1 MRIIAVAL
9 LDEAIEHRRDA
20 ERSSTAR
27 CLRYLHLPRRLQLA
41 AAVKKLASNR
51 RPVLFQVGPSAS
63 KLMLSIPAAPLLAL
77 TCASALLGLAR
88 STNASRVR
96 SRHRP
101 DFAIDGRRA
110 AAWLARR
117 AFAAILATP
126 RRSPAVRSS
135 AFSTRLPD
143 MPLPVLDGSGLRD
156 QVPARP
162 TGEGLVS
169 RSCSSGRGFAPRC
182 FRAPP
187 RGYPRFRKAWVAA
200 EGAGRPRPVRNI
212 SKSVTPM
219 PSWRAIGS
227 GPLDRC
233 RNRRYLRQTATWRAL
248 REASPDGRIPD
259 RRS

>member
-1 MRIIAVAL
+1 MPSGRLPPLAFGI
-9 LDEAIEHRRDA
+9 
-20 ERSSTAR
+20 STCRAG
-27 CLRYLHLPRRLQLA
+27 CSLQLPSRSWPRI
-41 AAVKKLASNR
+41 VG
-51 RPVLFQVGPSAS
+51 PVLFSGGAERLETHTLDSRGSLVGPD
-63 KLMLSIPAAPLLAL
+63 LRQ
-77 TCASALLGLAR
+77 CLLGLAR

-117 AFAAILATP
+117 AFAVILATR

-143 MPLPVLDGSGLRD
+143 MPLPVLDGRGLRD

-200 EGAGRPRPVRNI
+200 EGAGRPRPVRNGHADAELAGYRVRPPRSLPQSPILAPDSHLACASRSITGWPYPRSSLVMRENLEI
-212 SKSVTPM
+212 SECS
-219 PSWRAIGS
+219 
-227 GPLDRC
+227 DRFPV
-233 RNRRYLRQTATWRAL
+233 A
-248 REASPDGRIPD
+248 
-259 RRS
+259 

>member
-1 MRIIAVAL
+1 MPSVRLPPVAFG
-9 LDEAIEHRRDA
+9 I
-20 ERSSTAR
+20 STCRAG
-27 CLRYLHLPRRLQLA
+27 CSLQLPSRSWPRI
-41 AAVKKLASNR
+41 VG
-51 RPVLFQVGPSAS
+51 PVLFSGGAERLETHTLDSRGSLVGPD
-63 KLMLSIPAAPLLAL
+63 LRQ
-77 TCASALLGLAR
+77 CLLGLAR

-117 AFAAILATP
+117 AFAAILATR

-143 MPLPVLDGSGLRD
+143 MPLPVLDGRGLRD

>member
-1 MRIIAVAL
+1 MPSGRLPPLAFGI
-9 LDEAIEHRRDA
+9 
-20 ERSSTAR
+20 STCRAG
-27 CLRYLHLPRRLQLA
+27 CSLQLPSRSWPRI
-41 AAVKKLASNR
+41 VG
-51 RPVLFQVGPSAS
+51 PVLFSGGAERLETHTLDSRGSLVGPD
-63 KLMLSIPAAPLLAL
+63 LRQ
-77 TCASALLGLAR
+77 CLLGLAR

-117 AFAAILATP
+117 AFAAILATR

-143 MPLPVLDGSGLRD
+143 MPLPVLDGRGLRD

>member
-1 MRIIAVAL
+1 MPSGRLPPLAFGI
-9 LDEAIEHRRDA
+9 
-20 ERSSTAR
+20 STCRAG
-27 CLRYLHLPRRLQLA
+27 CSLQLPSRSWPRI
-41 AAVKKLASNR
+41 VG
-51 RPVLFQVGPSAS
+51 PVLFSGGAERLETHTLDSRGSLVGPD
-63 KLMLSIPAAPLLAL
+63 LRQ
-77 TCASALLGLAR
+77 CLLGLAR

-117 AFAAILATP
+117 AFAAILATR

-143 MPLPVLDGSGLRD
+143 MPLPVLDGRGLRD

-233 RNRRYLRQTATWRAL
+233 RNRRYLRQRASS
-248 REASPDGRIPD
+248 RARRVPSPDSRCPD

>member
-1 MRIIAVAL
+1 MPSGRLPPLAFGI
-9 LDEAIEHRRDA
+9 
-20 ERSSTAR
+20 STCRAG
-27 CLRYLHLPRRLQLA
+27 CSLQLPSRSWPRI
-41 AAVKKLASNR
+41 VG
-51 RPVLFQVGPSAS
+51 PVLFSGGAERLETHTLDSRGSLVGPD
-63 KLMLSIPAAPLLAL
+63 LRQ
-77 TCASALLGLAR
+77 CLLGLAR

-117 AFAAILATP
+117 AFAAILATR

-143 MPLPVLDGSGLRD
+143 MPLPVLDGRGLRD

-219 PSWRAIGS
+219 PSWRANGS

>member
-1 MRIIAVAL
+1 MPSGRLPPLAFGI
-9 LDEAIEHRRDA
+9 
-20 ERSSTAR
+20 STCRAG
-27 CLRYLHLPRRLQLA
+27 CSLQLPSRSWPRI
-41 AAVKKLASNR
+41 VG
-51 RPVLFQVGPSAS
+51 PVLFSGGAERLETHTLDSRGSLVGPD
-63 KLMLSIPAAPLLAL
+63 LRQ
-77 TCASALLGLAR
+77 CLLGLAR

-96 SRHRP
+96 SRHRL

-117 AFAAILATP
+117 AFAAILATR

-143 MPLPVLDGSGLRD
+143 MPLPVLDGRGLRD

>member
-1 MRIIAVAL
+1 MPSGRLPPLAFGI
-9 LDEAIEHRRDA
+9 
-20 ERSSTAR
+20 STCRAG
-27 CLRYLHLPRRLQLA
+27 CSLQLPSRSWPRI
-41 AAVKKLASNR
+41 VG
-51 RPVLFQVGPSAS
+51 PVLFSGGAERLETHTLDSRGSLVGPD
-63 KLMLSIPAAPLLAL
+63 LRQ
-77 TCASALLGLAR
+77 CLLGLAR

-96 SRHRP
+96 SRHLP

-117 AFAAILATP
+117 AFAAILATR

-143 MPLPVLDGSGLRD
+143 MPLPVLDGRGLRD

>member
-1 MRIIAVAL
+1 MK
-9 LDEAIEHRRDA
+9 
-20 ERSSTAR
+20 RSSIVGMPSGR
-27 CLRYLHLPRRLQLA
+27 LPPLAFGISTCRAGCSLQLPSRSWPRI
-41 AAVKKLASNR
+41 VG
-51 RPVLFQVGPSAS
+51 PVLFSGGAERLETHTLDSRGSLVGPD
-63 KLMLSIPAAPLLAL
+63 LRQ
-77 TCASALLGLAR
+77 CLLGLAR

-117 AFAAILATP
+117 AFAAILATR

-143 MPLPVLDGSGLRD
+143 MPLPVLDGRGLRD

>member
-1 MRIIAVAL
+1 
-9 LDEAIEHRRDA
+9 
-20 ERSSTAR
+20 
-27 CLRYLHLPRRLQLA
+27 LQLPSRSWPRI
-41 AAVKKLASNR
+41 VG
-51 RPVLFQVGPSAS
+51 PVLFSGGAERLETHTLDSRGSLVGPD
-63 KLMLSIPAAPLLAL
+63 LRQ
-77 TCASALLGLAR
+77 CLLGLAR

-117 AFAAILATP
+117 AFAAILATR

-143 MPLPVLDGSGLRD
+143 MPLPVLDGRGLRD

>member
-1 MRIIAVAL
+1 MPSGRLPPLAFGI
-9 LDEAIEHRRDA
+9 
-20 ERSSTAR
+20 STCRAG
-27 CLRYLHLPRRLQLA
+27 CSLQLPSRSWPRI
-41 AAVKKLASNR
+41 VG
-51 RPVLFQVGPSAS
+51 PVLFSGGAERLETHTLDSRGSLVGPD
-63 KLMLSIPAAPLLAL
+63 LRQ
-77 TCASALLGLAR
+77 CLLGLAR

-117 AFAAILATP
+117 AFAAILATR

-143 MPLPVLDGSGLRD
+143 MPLPVLDGRGLRD

-248 REASPDGRIPD
+248 REASPHGRIPD